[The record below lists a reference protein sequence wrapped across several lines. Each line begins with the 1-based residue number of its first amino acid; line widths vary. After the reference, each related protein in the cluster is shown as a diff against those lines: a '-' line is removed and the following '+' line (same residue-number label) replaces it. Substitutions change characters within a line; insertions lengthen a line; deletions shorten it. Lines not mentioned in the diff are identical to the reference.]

1 MNTNPYLHWR
11 LGTDADNLTWL
22 RFDKAALAL
31 VGGGME
37 AVALERSL
45 KGLGNEFSL

>member
-1 MNTNPYLHWR
+1 LAVTEFEIQAVAR
-11 LGTDADNLTWL
+11 EWL

-45 KGLGNEFSL
+45 KGLGDGLAV